1 MIDLHSHIL
10 PGLDDGAAN
19 LEASL
24 SMALMAVEEGIDTMV
39 ATPHVNQAYPV
50 DADAMSAAVGA
61 LNVALARMELPLAV
75 LPGAEIAV
83 EMLSTL
89 DDISLRRMSL
99 GGGGCV
105 LVESPYSG
113 SVPFLEDMLF
123 DLQVRGFRPVL
134 AHPERSIAFRER
146 PERLAGLVNRGV
158 MACVNSG
165 SLAGR
170 FGSNAK
176 RMSLHFFQE
185 GLVHAVASDSHDDR
199 SRPPRLLEGFN
210 AADEDLPGL
219 AEQAPWF
226 TNAAPAAIV
235 AGGRLPDRPDAPRPP
250 DLGWRRFLPGKR
262 KG

>member
-1 MIDLHSHIL
+1 VIDLHSHIL
-10 PGLDDGAAN
+10 PGLDDGAGN

-24 SMALMAVEEGIDTMV
+24 SMALMAVEEGIDTIV

-50 DADAMSAAVGA
+50 DPDAMSAAVGA

-75 LPGAEIAV
+75 LPGSEIAV
-83 EMLSTL
+83 EMVSGL
-89 DDISLRRMSL
+89 DDIALRRLSL
-99 GGGGCV
+99 GGGGCL

-146 PERLAGLVNRGV
+146 PERLAGLVSRGV
-158 MACVNSG
+158 MSCVNSG

-170 FGSNAK
+170 FGTNAK
-176 RMSLHFFQE
+176 RMSLQFFQD

-199 SRPPRLLEGFN
+199 GRPPRLLEGFQK
-210 AADEDLPGL
+210 AEEELPGIAAQ
-219 AEQAPWF
+219 AEWF
-226 TNAAPAAIV
+226 TSTAPAAIV
-235 AGGRLPDRPDAPRPP
+235 AGGRLPERPASPVPP
-250 DLGWRRFLPGKR
+250 VTGWRRFMR
-262 KG
+262 KH

>member
-24 SMALMAVEEGIDTMV
+24 SMALMAVEEGIDTVV
-39 ATPHVNQAYPV
+39 ATPHVNQTYPV
-50 DADAMSAAVGA
+50 GPDAMSAAVGA

-75 LPGAEIAV
+75 LPGSEIAV

-89 DDISLRRMSL
+89 DDIALRRLSL

-146 PERLAGLVNRGV
+146 PERLAGLVSRGV
-158 MACVNSG
+158 MSCVNSG

-176 RMSLHFFQE
+176 RMSLQFFEE

-199 SRPPRLLEGFN
+199 SRPPRLLEGFER
-210 AADEDLPGL
+210 ADEELPGL
-219 AEQAPWF
+219 AAQASWF
-226 TNAAPAAIV
+226 TNTAPAAIV
-235 AGGRLPDRPDAPRPP
+235 AGGRLPTRPDPP
-250 DLGWRRFLPGKR
+250 QQPVSGWRRFLPGR
-262 KG
+262 RT